1 MKIIH
6 TADWHLG
13 SVFHRNNRNDEH
25 AHFLGW
31 LLSVLRERQPD
42 ALIISGDIFDTA
54 NPPASA
60 EKLFFDFIGEASEA
74 VAGLQIVITSGN
86 HDSAGRLEAPA
97 SLLRSRNVY
106 IRGLV
111 PRDDEEGEPLFDE
124 LILPLSLRTSPE
136 AKVVCFALPFL
147 RPYDYPAGMSPT
159 EGIQWYIGNMLKKF
173 KKSPFKGLP
182 IVVSAHFYAAG
193 AYICNSEH
201 SERLV
206 VGGQDAVDASTLD
219 CGASYVA
226 LGHIHKAQQV
236 HTQGSTEVWYAGSA
250 LPMSFSE
257 KGYRHGVQWVE
268 IADDGETSV
277 SRIDYSPLRSLI
289 SIPAQ
294 GAASPSDIF
303 DSISALPKRK
313 KGDDGSEW
321 PYLEIRVEERQPE
334 PSLMNEVAEALKDR
348 AVRFCRMVREAPA
361 TSGEKDNGPHDIDAL
376 RRISPLDMAQT
387 VFESR
392 YHAPMPQALEERF
405 KQAQQKAVEEPQ
417 LAE

>member
-13 SVFHRNNRNDEH
+13 SVFHRNNRTDEH
-25 AHFLGW
+25 AHFLNW
-31 LLSVLRERQPD
+31 LLAELRERQPD

-60 EKLFFDFIGEASEA
+60 EKLFFDFIGDASEA
-74 VAGLQIVITSGN
+74 VDGLQIVITAGN
-86 HDSAGRLEAPA
+86 HDSASRLEAPA

-111 PRDDEEGEPLFDE
+111 PRNGYDADPLFDE
-124 LILPLSLRTSPE
+124 LLLPLSLRTSSE

-147 RPYDYPAGMSPT
+147 RPYDYPAGMSAS
-159 EGIQWYIGNMLKKF
+159 EGITWYIRNMLKAL

-182 IVVSAHFYAAG
+182 IIVSAHLYAAG

-206 VGGQDAVDASTLD
+206 VGGQDAVDSSILD
-219 CGASYVA
+219 CGAAYVA

-236 HTQGSTEVWYAGSA
+236 HTPGETEAWYAGSA

-268 IADDGETSV
+268 IADDGTASV
-277 SRIDYSPLRSLI
+277 SRIDYAPLRSLM

-294 GAASPSDIF
+294 GAASPSEVMDE
-303 DSISALPKRK
+303 ISRLPKRRK
-313 KGDDGSEW
+313 DDDGAEW
-321 PYLEIRVEERQPE
+321 PYLEIRIQESQPE
-334 PSLMNEVAEALKDR
+334 PSLMNDVAEALKDR
-348 AVRFCRMVREAPA
+348 AVRFCRMVRETPA
-361 TSGEKDNGPHDIDAL
+361 TTAQKDNGPLNVDAL
-376 RRISPLDMAQT
+376 RRISPLDMAQA

-405 KQAQQKAVEEPQ
+405 KQAEQKAVEEPQ
-417 LAE
+417 ADE

>member
-25 AHFLGW
+25 AHFLNW
-31 LLSVLRERQPD
+31 LLAELRERQPD
-42 ALIISGDIFDTA
+42 ALIISGDIFDTP

-60 EKLFFDFIGEASEA
+60 EKLFYDFIGDASAA
-74 VAGLQIVITSGN
+74 VDGLQIVITSGN

-97 SLLRSRNVY
+97 ALLRSRNVY

-111 PRDDEEGEPLFDE
+111 PRDDNDDTPLFSE
-124 LILPLSLRTSPE
+124 LLLPLSLRTSPE

-147 RPYDYPAGMSPT
+147 RPYDYPAGMSAT
-159 EGIQWYIGNMLKKF
+159 EGITWYISNMLKAL

-182 IVVSAHFYAAG
+182 IIVSAHLYAAG
-193 AYICNSEH
+193 AFICNSEH

-219 CGASYVA
+219 CGAAYVA

-236 HTQGSTEVWYAGSA
+236 HTQGQSEVWYAGSA

-268 IADDGETSV
+268 IADDGEATV
-277 SRIDYSPLRSLI
+277 SRIDYTPLRSLM

-294 GAASPSDIF
+294 GAASPSEIF
-303 DSISALPKRK
+303 DEISALPKRK
-313 KGDDGSEW
+313 KNDDGSEW
-321 PYLEIRVEERQPE
+321 PYLEIRVEEKQPE
-334 PSLMNEVAEALKDR
+334 PSLMNEVAEELKDR

-361 TSGEKDNGPHDIDAL
+361 TPGEKDNAPHDIDAL
-376 RRISPLDMAQT
+376 RRISPLDMAQA

-405 KQAQQKAVEEPQ
+405 KLAEQKAVEDPQ
-417 LAE
+417 PAE